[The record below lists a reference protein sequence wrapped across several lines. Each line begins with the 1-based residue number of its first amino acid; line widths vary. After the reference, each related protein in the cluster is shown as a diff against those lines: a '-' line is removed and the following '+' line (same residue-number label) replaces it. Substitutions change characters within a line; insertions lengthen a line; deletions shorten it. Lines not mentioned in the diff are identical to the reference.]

1 MPLWQAVVLAVA
13 QGITEFLPISS
24 TAHLT
29 LIPWLFG
36 WHDPGLTFD
45 VALHVGTLV
54 AVSLYF
60 FRTWIDLLLLGVG
73 GKPIFA
79 NPTRITPD
87 QPLPDFNRHR
97 ALFWLL
103 VVATFPAGIA
113 GWAFQEQVA
122 TVLRHPAV
130 VGSALVLVAIPM
142 AWGEKVSR
150 YEKDLGAV
158 SLRDSL
164 WIGFSQ
170 ALALIPGVSRSGAT
184 MTAALLLDYRREA
197 AARFSFLL
205 STPIIAG
212 AALQE
217 GMALAREGLPSAMQL
232 PFLVGTLVS
241 AISGYAC
248 IALFLRFLQF
258 GTFKIFV
265 YYRIILGIIVLALA
279 LLTPL
284 GMPSEGLPQA
294 GCGVV
299 VSPFDSLCSPSSPS
313 N

>member
-36 WHDPGLTFD
+36 WQDPGLTFD
-45 VALHVGTLV
+45 VALHVGTLF

-60 FRTWIDLLLLGVG
+60 FRTWVDLLLLGVG
-73 GKPIFA
+73 RNPIFA
-79 NPTRITPD
+79 KPPVASEDAAAKRFP
-87 QPLPDFNRHR
+87 PHR
-97 ALFWLL
+97 TLFWFL

-113 GWAFQEQVA
+113 GWMFHEQVA
-122 TVLRHPAV
+122 TTLRHPAV
-130 VGSALVLVAIPM
+130 VGSALILMAIPM
-142 AWGEKVSR
+142 AWGEKVGR
-150 YEKDLGAV
+150 YVKTLYKV
-158 SLRDSL
+158 SLADSL

-170 ALALIPGVSRSGAT
+170 ALALVPGVSRSGAT
-184 MTAALLLDYRREA
+184 MTAALFLGYRREA

-217 GMALAREGLPSAMQL
+217 GMGLLREGLPPAMHL
-232 PFLVGTLVS
+232 PFLAGVLVS
-241 AISGYAC
+241 AVSGYLC
-248 IALFLRFLQF
+248 IALFLRYLQF

-279 LLTPL
+279 FLSPL
-284 GMPSEGLPQA
+284 GSA
-294 GCGVV
+294 V
-299 VSPFDSLCSPSSPS
+299 
-313 N
+313 

>member
-36 WHDPGLTFD
+36 WQDPGLTFD

-60 FRTWIDLLLLGVG
+60 FRTWVDLLLLGIG
-73 GKPIFA
+73 RKPIFA
-79 NPTRITPD
+79 NPASASQENPSMAPQT
-87 QPLPDFNRHR
+87 HR
-97 ALFWLL
+97 TLFWLL
-103 VVATFPAGIA
+103 VIATFPAGIA
-113 GWAFQEQVA
+113 GLAFHEQVA

-130 VGSALVLVAIPM
+130 VGSALILIAIPM
-142 AWGEKVSR
+142 AWGEKISR
-150 YEKDLGAV
+150 YEKDLRSV

-170 ALALIPGVSRSGAT
+170 ALALVPGVSRSGAT
-184 MTAALLLDYRREA
+184 MTAALFLDYRREA

-217 GMALAREGLPSAMQL
+217 GMGLAREGLPPAMQL
-232 PFLVGTLVS
+232 PFLVGVVVS
-241 AISGYAC
+241 AVSGYAC

-279 LLTPL
+279 FLSPL
-284 GMPSEGLPQA
+284 GNAL
-294 GCGVV
+294 
-299 VSPFDSLCSPSSPS
+299 
-313 N
+313 